1 MRSSPNVSASA
12 DGFPLAP
19 LRVTFVAV
27 PFLAG
32 LDKFFGL
39 LADWQSYL
47 APVVRDHI
55 PVSPA
60 VFLAVVA
67 VVEMAVGVLMATRY
81 VRIAAYLACAWLV
94 LIALQL
100 LAARHIDVAV
110 RDLAM
115 AVAAWTLARLSPAT
129 ALLGH
134 ARQPTQVT
142 A

>member
-1 MRSSPNVSASA
+1 MRSSPTVSAPA
-12 DGFPLAP
+12 DATALTA
-19 LRVTFVAV
+19 LRITFVVV

-39 LADWQSYL
+39 LADWSAYL
-47 APVVRDHI
+47 SPLLRDHI
-55 PVSPA
+55 PMSPA
-60 VFLAVVA
+60 AFLGFAG

-81 VRIAAYLACAWLV
+81 VRVAAYLACAWLV

-115 AVAAWTLARLSPAT
+115 AVAAFTLARLSPAT
-129 ALLGH
+129 ALVGH
-134 ARQPTQVT
+134 ARQPSQVT

>member
-1 MRSSPNVSASA
+1 MRSSPNVCVPA
-12 DGFPLAP
+12 DTSVLAP
-19 LRVTFVAV
+19 LRVTFVVV

-39 LADWQSYL
+39 LADWPAYL
-47 APVVRDHI
+47 APLVRDHL

-60 VFLAVVA
+60 VFLAFVA
-67 VVEMAVGVLMATRY
+67 VVEMAVGVLMATRF
-81 VRIAAYLACAWLV
+81 VRIAAWLACAWLV

-129 ALLGH
+129 ALVGH